1 MRAGSAVP
9 VTRDPELEKL
19 APANAG
25 EAVALELSWARG
37 SLDCHVERLLAFV
50 DRNRDDIVQ
59 LAAERSRAPDSD
71 EETPSISARAETPHA
86 PHDAVLLDAVKCVV
100 GRAGAV
106 HLASEMRDQLQVIRD
121 ELWIRGERGDYD
133 KAHITEEWTSR
144 HAANWRRWRLK
155 EYAFVIDRVAERV
168 LARIASGQRTTTPPT
183 EEAPEAPHRE

>member
-1 MRAGSAVP
+1 MI
-9 VTRDPELEKL
+9 RDPELEKL
-19 APANAG
+19 APADAG
-25 EAVALELSWARG
+25 EAVALELAWARG
-37 SLDCHVERLLAFV
+37 SLDCHIERLLGFI

-59 LAAERSRAPDSD
+59 LAAERLRAPQTDD
-71 EETPSISARAETPHA
+71 AAPSIATRAEA
-86 PHDAVLLDAVKCVV
+86 PHPIEGAALLDAVKRVV

-155 EYAFVIDRVAERV
+155 EYAFVIDRVADRV
-168 LARIASGQRTTTPPT
+168 LARIAAGERSTSPSSDGPP
-183 EEAPEAPHRE
+183 EQPRRE

>member
-1 MRAGSAVP
+1 M
-9 VTRDPELEKL
+9 TRDPELEKL

-25 EAVALELSWARG
+25 EAVALELAWARG
-37 SLDCHVERLLAFV
+37 SLDRHVERLLAFI

-59 LAAERSRAPDSD
+59 LAAERLRTPTSGD
-71 EETPSISARAETPHA
+71 EAPSITTRAESPLA
-86 PHDAVLLDAVKCVV
+86 PEDAALLDAVKCVV

-168 LARIASGQRTTTPPT
+168 LARIATGERTTTPATVEPPDKPSH
-183 EEAPEAPHRE
+183 ESPDEPHRE

>member
-1 MRAGSAVP
+1 M
-9 VTRDPELEKL
+9 TRDSELEKL

-25 EAVALELSWARG
+25 EAVALELAWARG
-37 SLDCHVERLLAFV
+37 SLDCHVERVLAFV

-59 LAAERSRAPDSD
+59 LAAERAGSPPSGD
-71 EETPSISARAETPHA
+71 ETPSISARAESAHA
-86 PHDAVLLDAVKCVV
+86 PEDAALLDAVKCVM

-168 LARIASGQRTTTPPT
+168 LARVAAGERATTPRTDQP
-183 EEAPEAPHRE
+183 PEASRGK